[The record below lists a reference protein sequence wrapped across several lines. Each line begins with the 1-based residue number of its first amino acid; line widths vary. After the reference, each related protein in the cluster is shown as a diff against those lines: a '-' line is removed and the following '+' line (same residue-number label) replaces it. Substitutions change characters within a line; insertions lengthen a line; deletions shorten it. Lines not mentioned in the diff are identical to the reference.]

1 MLGATQDSVQ
11 TGQKGH
17 TPLPPGGVVYPDI
30 YRYVRFDPPT
40 CYRHPPIYIFVL
52 TSLKFWGLGLGRW
65 WFAVSV
71 GVPWFWFVSYVT
83 IVTCCLA
90 LTLKSSEG
98 TYERK

>member
-1 MLGATQDSVQ
+1 VLGATQDSVQ

-52 TSLKFWGLGLGRW
+52 TSLKFWGLGLGRLVVCRICGGSLVLVCELRHYCDLL
-65 WFAVSV
+65 F
-71 GVPWFWFVSYVT
+71 GFDPE
-83 IVTCCLA
+83 
-90 LTLKSSEG
+90 K
-98 TYERK
+98 